1 MRLIK
6 RIFDL
11 KIRLTLNRK
20 LIIILSL
27 IAIHGCTSVSNRAV
41 ENDEDIRIYPDLSQK
56 NIVEEGA
63 MSFLR
68 EICEV
73 D

>member
-11 KIRLTLNRK
+11 KIRLILNRK
-20 LIIILSL
+20 LIIVLSL

-56 NIVEEGA
+56 KYCRGRGLSLIH
-63 MSFLR
+63 
-68 EICEV
+68 I
-73 D
+73 